1 MERQMN
7 PLDFEIR
14 VTGPVPADVVDEIP
28 SARLVARPVETILR
42 GPVTDQGALHELL
55 DRLQGLGLNL
65 LEVRRLSA
73 SPATTGQR
81 EASGPDCTS
90 CQRHGT
96 TGTPRRHR
104 QPP

>member
-1 MERQMN
+1 MK

-28 SARLVARPVETILR
+28 CARVVTRPVETILR

-55 DRLQGLGLNL
+55 GRLQGLGLNL

-73 SPATTGQR
+73 SPGGPLDSEKRQGRNAP
-81 EASGPDCTS
+81 ASTS
-90 CQRHGT
+90 TARPAHVGGT
-96 TGTPRRHR
+96 DRPL
-104 QPP
+104 

>member
-1 MERQMN
+1 MK

-28 SARLVARPVETILR
+28 CARVVTRPVETILR

-55 DRLQGLGLNL
+55 GRLQGLGLNL

-73 SPATTGQR
+73 SPADAGLLNSENCQAR
-81 EASGPDCTS
+81 NASAAM
-90 CQRHGT
+90 GT
-96 TGTPRRHR
+96 TRPAHSGGADSPL
-104 QPP
+104 